1 MSSGRDEM
9 MIRWSEEINL
19 AEQHIRE
26 SQKEKHNQRL
36 YQRLVEYRQTLIN
49 EITRIDK
56 LMKEL
61 RK

>member
-9 MIRWSEEINL
+9 MSRWSEEINL

-26 SQKEKHNQRL
+26 SQKEQHNQRL
-36 YQRLVEYRQTLIN
+36 HHRLVEYRQHLVN
-49 EITRIDK
+49 EMARIDK

>member
-9 MIRWSEEINL
+9 MSRWSEEINL
-19 AEQHIRE
+19 AEQRIQE
-26 SQKEKHNQRL
+26 SQKEQHNQRL
-36 YQRLVEYRQTLIN
+36 YQRLVEYRQTLVNDIK
-49 EITRIDK
+49 RIDR